1 MRPYIIRIQALFTDT
16 LTWNEKIAVR
26 VVASDQAELDR
37 MSDEILNTWL
47 EQNPNNP
54 ATYVQTLWRP
64 NYSV

>member
-16 LTWNEKIAVR
+16 LTWKEKLAVR

-54 ATYVQTLWRP
+54 AAYVQTLWRP